1 MAAGIDSARRSAQ
14 SLRTTP
20 SAVDPVRAVYPFP
33 GSILGPELFRPRPQS
48 RIELHE
54 PMLERG
60 TVPWHWKQL
69 DLALALADL
78 TFWSKL
84 KYAHFSGK
92 RAKSSTSN
100 YDAHQVS
107 V

>member
-1 MAAGIDSARRSAQ
+1 
-14 SLRTTP
+14 
-20 SAVDPVRAVYPFP
+20 
-33 GSILGPELFRPRPQS
+33 
-48 RIELHE
+48 
-54 PMLERG
+54 MLERG

-107 V
+107 A